1 MLLPLELVEFVV
13 EVSQSKAALIGS
25 SSLADE
31 VMLAFVDDG
40 GTMDAVL
47 LLDGFCGYEVG

>member
-13 EVSQSKAALIGS
+13 EVSQSRAALIGS

-31 VMLAFVDDG
+31 AMLAFVEG
-40 GTMDAVL
+40 GGNMDVVL
-47 LLDGFCGYEVG
+47 LLDGFCGAGN